1 MCKKINKPDIYQIP
15 RGSLDLEP
23 EIELTEEELRA
34 KEKRMLE
41 IKKMIALQSL
51 QQIFIDDINNVD
63 NSYYKTN
70 NYADLMHE
78 KEKREQV
85 ISYNKII
92 L

>member
-15 RGSLDLEP
+15 RGGLDLEP

-34 KEKRMLE
+34 KEKTN
-41 IKKMIALQSL
+41 ALQSL

-85 ISYNKII
+85 IFYDKII

>member
-1 MCKKINKPDIYQIP
+1 M
-15 RGSLDLEP
+15 DLEP

-85 ISYNKII
+85 IF
-92 L
+92 

>member
-1 MCKKINKPDIYQIP
+1 
-15 RGSLDLEP
+15 
-23 EIELTEEELRA
+23 
-34 KEKRMLE
+34 
-41 IKKMIALQSL
+41 MIALQSL

-85 ISYNKII
+85 IFYDKII